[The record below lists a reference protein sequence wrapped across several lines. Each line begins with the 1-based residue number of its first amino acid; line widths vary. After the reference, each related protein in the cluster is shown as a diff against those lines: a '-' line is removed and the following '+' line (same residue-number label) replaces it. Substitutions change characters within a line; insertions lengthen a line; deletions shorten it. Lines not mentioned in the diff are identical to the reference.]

1 VEMMG
6 GQIGVHSTPGQG
18 SCFWFELELELQ
30 PGPTQ
35 ALAQQ
40 PGSAEPM
47 PQPASV
53 PAAAESLRARHAGT
67 TVMVAEDDPI
77 SQALMTILLA
87 EGGLNAELAND
98 GAEALALAQEG
109 QYALVLM
116 DRQMPNMD
124 GIEATRAIRQLPG
137 WQHTPIVALT
147 ADALAEVREECLAA
161 GMGAFLT
168 KPVDPDALY
177 ALLLEL
183 LDAQQ
188 AQ

>member
-1 VEMMG
+1 MQERSPREV
-6 GQIGVHSTPGQG
+6 
-18 SCFWFELELELQ
+18 
-30 PGPTQ
+30 
-35 ALAQQ
+35 LAQ
-40 PGSAEPM
+40 
-47 PQPASV
+47 
-53 PAAAESLRARHAGT
+53 LLARHAGKSIL
-67 TVMVAEDDPI
+67 VAEDDRVN
-77 SQALMTILLA
+77 QALMLALLKAIQAQVTLA
-87 EGGLNAELAND
+87 ED
-98 GAEALALAQEG
+98 GEKALALAQEG